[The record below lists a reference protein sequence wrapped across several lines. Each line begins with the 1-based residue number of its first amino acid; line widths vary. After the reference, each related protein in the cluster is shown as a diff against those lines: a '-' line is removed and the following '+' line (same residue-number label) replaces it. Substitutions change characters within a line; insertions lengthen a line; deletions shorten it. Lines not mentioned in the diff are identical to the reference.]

1 MRKALFFGPG
11 DIMLAVT
18 YTKIIPYPFEVVLAQ
33 YFDYQDPDQLQGGNV
48 YPCQRC
54 EPAMAFEEVLQR

>member
-1 MRKALFFGPG
+1 
-11 DIMLAVT
+11 MLAVT